1 MKKIILFIIGSA
13 LSSNTLVA
21 NSNINQILG
30 ITAGKESKKIVVS
43 EIKKRYLAPKK
54 STTKNH
60 NIDRLLKYTKIK
72 RTSQQET
79 AYGLKMGYKISE
91 NVSVSVDVLAQVDIR
106 NSKIKS
112 KEANLHFA
120 LLYN

>member
-1 MKKIILFIIGSA
+1 
-13 LSSNTLVA
+13 
-21 NSNINQILG
+21 
-30 ITAGKESKKIVVS
+30 
-43 EIKKRYLAPKK
+43 
-54 STTKNH
+54 
-60 NIDRLLKYTKIK
+60 
-72 RTSQQET
+72 
-79 AYGLKMGYKISE
+79 MGYKISE